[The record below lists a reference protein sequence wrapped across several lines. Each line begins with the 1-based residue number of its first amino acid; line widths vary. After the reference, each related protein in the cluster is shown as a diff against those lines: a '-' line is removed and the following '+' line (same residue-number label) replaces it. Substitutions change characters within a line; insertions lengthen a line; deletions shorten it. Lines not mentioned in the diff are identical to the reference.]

1 MVTGMMMKRMVVVM
15 LVEKVTKMPVVLGT
29 LMTAGFCFVLT
40 EWI

>member
-15 LVEKVTKMPVVLGT
+15 LAEKVTKMPVVLGT

-40 EWI
+40 VWI